1 MGDKG
6 TGKHTVMKRFC
17 GVPLDAPNEDE
28 MVCASSRTEINHEKR
43 NTKSQTRGSTDYI
56 WRAGLSEPIKVLI
69 YGTKWNRQCRVP
81 SGFFSDVFVVVL
93 ALDDEGSYAKL
104 SEWVSRAQSLSE
116 NRVRFCLTRTIFVV
130 LGNKMDK
137 ADKRVADYDTVK
149 DYLAPHHMEYFEIS
163 ATTGEN
169 LQKALEYIRVK
180 LYEKSRHIEN
190 STDNSDKA
198 DVDELLKLSEEQMQ
212 KMLEE
217 KQKKKEKKCLL
228 Q

>member
-1 MGDKG
+1 M
-6 TGKHTVMKRFC
+6 
-17 GVPLDAPNEDE
+17 
-28 MVCASSRTEINHEKR
+28 
-43 NTKSQTRGSTDYI
+43 
-56 WRAGLSEPIKVLI
+56 LI

-81 SGFFSDVFVVVL
+81 SGSFSDVFVVVL

-130 LGNKMDK
+130 LGNKMDR

-169 LQKALEYIRVK
+169 VQKALEYIRVK
-180 LYEKSRHIEN
+180 LYEKSRPIEN

-198 DVDELLKLSEEQMQ
+198 DVDELLKLSDEQLQ